1 MANPAYIRK
10 RIMARKAEKDAAE
23 KVKYAQM
30 RQIAFGDASGV
41 EKDLV
46 QLADACAAQAEAF
59 DALRENLDL
68 IQAPK
73 EASLKL
79 KTAILR
85 RYAKEFKRI
94 AEEAPQELAQAVS
107 ESYHSLDEIAGAIEN
122 LAGTLGI
129 DLGATPA
136 EEAFAEEGIQ
146 EMDQAEEENVPMGD
160 VPEPGMEGEEEEKE
174 AAGGGGGWYTTDR
187 DSTGQPKKPLDVT
200 VPRAASNNDAWVN
213 DRDKNSKPERPAKMK
228 IPQAEGEGQTPG
240 NKGASRKKADEQ
252 IYNAYGNTPEPASA
266 FIKDIPQAE
275 GQGQTPA
282 NKAGHVRPLTQMVTP
297 AKPAQPAEAFVKDI
311 PQAEGQGQTPGNK
324 QSRLRRPLVKK
335 QSA

>member
-1 MANPAYIRK
+1 MANRTEILK
-10 RIMARKAEKDAAE
+10 KIQARKAEKQAAT
-23 KVKYAQM
+23 KAKYAKM
-30 RQIAFGDASGV
+30 RRVAEENAGSV
-41 EKDLV
+41 ETSLTN
-46 QLADACAAQAEAF
+46 LADACAAQAEAF

-160 VPEPGMEGEEEEKE
+160 VPEPGMEGEEEEK
-174 AAGGGGGWYTTDR
+174 
-187 DSTGQPKKPLDVT
+187 
-200 VPRAASNNDAWVN
+200 
-213 DRDKNSKPERPAKMK
+213 
-228 IPQAEGEGQTPG
+228 
-240 NKGASRKKADEQ
+240 
-252 IYNAYGNTPEPASA
+252 
-266 FIKDIPQAE
+266 
-275 GQGQTPA
+275 
-282 NKAGHVRPLTQMVTP
+282 
-297 AKPAQPAEAFVKDI
+297 
-311 PQAEGQGQTPGNK
+311 
-324 QSRLRRPLVKK
+324 
-335 QSA
+335 